1 MKASLRFFLITV
13 IGSFLL
19 LNSCKKEL
27 VNSNQFLYSSY
38 YELKSGK
45 FIEYDV
51 MEVNHDENA
60 AIQHDTSYYKLKCV
74 IEDTFTDNA
83 GRLAYNF
90 VRYKRLSSSESWVQS
105 DLWSTIVFNNK
116 AELVEENQRIV
127 KLVFPASEFTIW
139 NANQFNSDVKLN
151 CNYAELHK
159 SKVINGFSFDS
170 TLVVEQ
176 EDKRNLIEFKRKY
189 EIYANRVGLVKKY
202 YKDLQI
208 SNFDTLNIKSGKE
221 IFMTL
226 TNFGN

>member
-1 MKASLRFFLITV
+1 MNTHLRFFLFAIVGSIT
-13 IGSFLL
+13 L

-27 VNSNQFLYSSY
+27 VNSDQFLYTSY
-38 YELKSGK
+38 FELKTGK

-51 MEVNHDENA
+51 MEITHNENA
-60 AIQHDTSYYKLKCV
+60 TIQHDTSYYQLKCV

-83 GRLAYNF
+83 GRLAFNY
-90 VRYKRLSSSESWVQS
+90 VRYKRTNSTEPWAQS
-105 DLWSTIVFNNK
+105 DLWSTTVFNNK

-127 KLVFPASEFTIW
+127 KLVFPISEFTTW
-139 NANQFNSDVKLN
+139 NANQFNTDAKLN
-151 CNYAELHK
+151 CSYDELHVPK
-159 SKVINGFSFDS
+159 AINGFSFDS

-189 EIYANRVGLVKKY
+189 EVYANRVGMVKKY

>member
-1 MKASLRFFLITV
+1 MNIYFRLFLIAAT
-13 IGSFLL
+13 SSLLL
-19 LNSCKKEL
+19 LNSCKKKL

-38 YELKSGK
+38 YELKTGK

-51 MEVNHDENA
+51 MEITHDENA
-60 AIQHDTSYYKLKCV
+60 SNQHDTSYYQLKCIV
-74 IEDTFTDNA
+74 EDTFTDNA
-83 GRLAYNF
+83 GRLAFNY
-90 VRYKRLSSSESWVQS
+90 VRYKRTNSTEAWVQS
-105 DLWSTIVFNNK
+105 DLWSTTIFNNK

-127 KLVFPASEFTIW
+127 KLIFPISEFTTW
-139 NANQFNSDVKLN
+139 NANQFNTAVKLN
-151 CNYAELHK
+151 CSYDNLHAPK
-159 SKVINGFSFDS
+159 AISGFSFDS

-189 EIYANRVGLVKKY
+189 EVYANRVGMVKKY

>member
-1 MKASLRFFLITV
+1 MNTHLRLFLFAIVGLIT
-13 IGSFLL
+13 L

-27 VNSNQFLYSSY
+27 VNSDQFLYTSY
-38 YELKSGK
+38 FELKTGK

-51 MEVNHDENA
+51 MEITHNENA
-60 AIQHDTSYYKLKCV
+60 TIQHDTSYYQLKCV

-83 GRLAYNF
+83 GRLAFNY
-90 VRYKRLSSSESWVQS
+90 VRYKRTNSTEPWAQS
-105 DLWSTIVFNNK
+105 DLWSTTVFNNK

-127 KLVFPASEFTIW
+127 KLVFPISEFTTW
-139 NANQFNSDVKLN
+139 NANQFNTDAKLN
-151 CNYAELHK
+151 CSYDELHVPK
-159 SKVINGFSFDS
+159 AINGFSFDS

-189 EIYANRVGLVKKY
+189 EVYANRVGMVKKY

-226 TNFGN
+226 KNFGN

>member
-1 MKASLRFFLITV
+1 MNINFRLFLIAATSS
-13 IGSFLL
+13 ILL
-19 LNSCKKEL
+19 FNSCKKEL

-38 YELKSGK
+38 YELKTGK

-51 MEVNHDENA
+51 MEITHDENA
-60 AIQHDTSYYKLKCV
+60 SIQHDTNYYQLKCV

-83 GRLAYNF
+83 GRLAFNY
-90 VRYKRLSSSESWVQS
+90 VRYKRTNSTEAWVQS
-105 DLWSTIVFNNK
+105 DLWSTTIFNNK

-127 KLVFPASEFTIW
+127 KLVFPVSEFTTW
-139 NANQFNSDVKLN
+139 NANQFNSDLKLN
-151 CNYAELHK
+151 CDYDELHK

-170 TLVVEQ
+170 SLVVEQ
-176 EDKRNLIEFKRKY
+176 ENTRNLIEFKRKY
-189 EIYANRVGLVKKY
+189 EVYANRVGMVKKY

>member
-1 MKASLRFFLITV
+1 MKIQIRLLLIVSIST
-13 IGSFLL
+13 FLL

-27 VNSNQFLYSSY
+27 VNSDQFLYTSY
-38 YELKSGK
+38 FELETGK

-51 MEVNHDENA
+51 MEITHDENA
-60 AIQHDTSYYKLKCV
+60 SIQNDTSYYQLKCV

-83 GRLAYNF
+83 GRLAFNY
-90 VRYKRLSSSESWVQS
+90 VRYKRTNSTEPWVQA
-105 DLWSTIVFNNK
+105 DLWSTTIFNNK

-127 KLVFPASEFTIW
+127 KLVFPISEFTTW
-139 NANQFNSDVKLN
+139 NANQFNTDAKLN
-151 CNYAELHK
+151 CSYDELHVA
-159 SKVINGFSFDS
+159 KVINGFSFDS

-189 EIYANRVGLVKKY
+189 EVYANRVGMVKKY

>member
-1 MKASLRFFLITV
+1 MNINFRLFLIAATSS
-13 IGSFLL
+13 ILL
-19 LNSCKKEL
+19 FNSCKKEL

-38 YELKSGK
+38 YELKTGK

-51 MEVNHDENA
+51 MEITHDENA
-60 AIQHDTSYYKLKCV
+60 SIQHDTNYYQLKCV

-83 GRLAYNF
+83 GRLAFNY
-90 VRYKRLSSSESWVQS
+90 VRYKRTNSTEAWVQS
-105 DLWSTIVFNNK
+105 DLWSTTIFNNK

-127 KLVFPASEFTIW
+127 KLVFPVSEFTTW
-139 NANQFNSDVKLN
+139 NANQFNSDLKLN
-151 CNYAELHK
+151 CSYDELHK

-170 TLVVEQ
+170 SLVVEQ
-176 EDKRNLIEFKRKY
+176 ENTRNLIEFKRKY
-189 EIYANRVGLVKKY
+189 EVYANRVGMVKKY

>member
-1 MKASLRFFLITV
+1 MKIKFRLLLIASIST
-13 IGSFLL
+13 FLL

-27 VNSNQFLYSSY
+27 VNSDQFLYTSY
-38 YELKSGK
+38 FELKTGK

-51 MEVNHDENA
+51 MEITHDENA
-60 AIQHDTSYYKLKCV
+60 TIQHDTSYYQLKCV

-83 GRLAYNF
+83 GRLAFNY
-90 VRYKRLSSSESWVQS
+90 VRYKRTNSTEPWAQS
-105 DLWSTIVFNNK
+105 DLWSTTVFNNK

-127 KLVFPASEFTIW
+127 KLVFPISEFTTW
-139 NANQFNSDVKLN
+139 NANQFNTDVKLN
-151 CNYAELHK
+151 CSYYELHVPK
-159 SKVINGFSFDS
+159 AINGFLFDS

-189 EIYANRVGLVKKY
+189 EVYANRVGMVKKY
-202 YKDLQI
+202 YKNLQI

>member
-1 MKASLRFFLITV
+1 MNINFRLFLIAATSS
-13 IGSFLL
+13 ILL
-19 LNSCKKEL
+19 FNSCKKEL

-38 YELKSGK
+38 YELKTGK

-51 MEVNHDENA
+51 MEITHDENA
-60 AIQHDTSYYKLKCV
+60 SNQHDTNYYQLKCV

-83 GRLAYNF
+83 GRLAYNY
-90 VRYKRLSSSESWVQS
+90 VRYKRTNSAEPWLQS
-105 DLWSTIVFNNK
+105 DLWSTTIFNNK

-127 KLVFPASEFTIW
+127 KLVFPVSEFTTW
-139 NANQFNSDVKLN
+139 NANQFNSDLKLN
-151 CNYAELHK
+151 CSYDELHK

-170 TLVVEQ
+170 SLVVEQ
-176 EDKRNLIEFKRKY
+176 ENTRNLIEFKRKY
-189 EIYANRVGLVKKY
+189 EVYANRVGMVKKY

>member
-1 MKASLRFFLITV
+1 MNNQLRLFLIAA
-13 IGSFLL
+13 ISSFLL

-38 YELKSGK
+38 FELKTGK
-45 FIEYDV
+45 FIEYEV
-51 MEVNHDENA
+51 MEVVHDENA
-60 AIQHDTSYYKLKCV
+60 SIQHDTSYYQLKCV

-83 GRLAYNF
+83 GRLAFNY
-90 VRYKRLSSSESWVQS
+90 VRYKRTNSTEPWMQS
-105 DLWSTIVFNNK
+105 DLWSTTVFNNK

-127 KLVFPASEFTIW
+127 KLVFPVSEFTIW
-139 NANQFNSDVKLN
+139 NANQFNTDVKLN
-151 CNYAELHK
+151 CSYDELHLQRT
-159 SKVINGFSFDS
+159 INGFSFDS

-189 EIYANRVGLVKKY
+189 EVYANRVGMVKKY

>member
-1 MKASLRFFLITV
+1 MKAHLRFFLIAA
-13 IGSFLL
+13 IGSSLL
-19 LNSCKKEL
+19 LNSCKKKL
-27 VNSNQFLYSSY
+27 VNSNQFLYTSY

-45 FIEYDV
+45 FVEYDV

-83 GRLAYNF
+83 GRLAYNY

-226 TNFGN
+226 TNFGE

>member
-1 MKASLRFFLITV
+1 MNALSRFLIIALV
-13 IGSFLL
+13 GALSL

-27 VNSNQFLYSSY
+27 VNSDQFLYTSY
-38 YELKSGK
+38 YELKTGK

-51 MEVNHDENA
+51 MEVTHDENA
-60 AIQHDTSYYKLKCV
+60 TIQHDTSYYQLKCE

-83 GRLAYNF
+83 GRLAFNY
-90 VRYKRLSSSESWVQS
+90 VRYRRANTAAPWMQT
-105 DLWSTIVFNNK
+105 DLWSTTVFDNK

-127 KLVFPASEFTIW
+127 KLVFPVSEFTTW
-139 NANQFNSDVKLN
+139 NANQFNADVKLN
-151 CNYAELHK
+151 CSYTDIHL
-159 SKVINGFSFDS
+159 SRTINGFNFDS

-189 EIYANRVGLVKKY
+189 EVYANRVGMIKKY

-226 TNFGN
+226 TNFGE

>member
-1 MKASLRFFLITV
+1 MNIKFQLFLIAATSS
-13 IGSFLL
+13 ILL
-19 LNSCKKEL
+19 FNSCKKEL

-38 YELKSGK
+38 YELKTGK

-51 MEVNHDENA
+51 MEITHDENA
-60 AIQHDTSYYKLKCV
+60 SIQHDTNYYQLKCV

-83 GRLAYNF
+83 GRLAFNY
-90 VRYKRLSSSESWVQS
+90 VRYKRTNSTEAWVQS
-105 DLWSTIVFNNK
+105 DLWSTTIFNNK

-127 KLVFPASEFTIW
+127 KLVFPVSEFTTW
-139 NANQFNSDVKLN
+139 NANQFNSDLKLN
-151 CNYAELHK
+151 CDYDELHK

-170 TLVVEQ
+170 SLVVEQ
-176 EDKRNLIEFKRKY
+176 ENTRNLIEFKRKY
-189 EIYANRVGLVKKY
+189 EVYANRVGMVKKY

>member
-1 MKASLRFFLITV
+1 MEIT
-13 IGSFLL
+13 
-19 LNSCKKEL
+19 
-27 VNSNQFLYSSY
+27 
-38 YELKSGK
+38 
-45 FIEYDV
+45 
-51 MEVNHDENA
+51 HDENA
-60 AIQHDTSYYKLKCV
+60 TIQHDTSYYQLKCV

-83 GRLAYNF
+83 GRLAFNY
-90 VRYKRLSSSESWVQS
+90 VRYKRTNSTEPWAQA
-105 DLWSTIVFNNK
+105 DLWSTTVFNNK

-127 KLVFPASEFTIW
+127 KLVFPISEFTTW
-139 NANQFNSDVKLN
+139 NANQFNTDIKLN
-151 CNYAELHK
+151 CSYDELHVPK
-159 SKVINGFSFDS
+159 AINGFSFDS

-189 EIYANRVGLVKKY
+189 EVYANRVGMVKKY

>member
-1 MKASLRFFLITV
+1 MNNQLRLFLITA
-13 IGSFLL
+13 ICSFLF

-27 VNSNQFLYSSY
+27 VNSNQFLYNSY
-38 YELKSGK
+38 YSLKTGTY
-45 FIEYDV
+45 IEYDV

-60 AIQHDTSYYKLKCV
+60 SIQHDTSYYQLKCV

-83 GRLAYNF
+83 SRLAYSY
-90 VRYKRLSSSESWVQS
+90 VRYKRSNTSDSWIQS

-127 KLVFPASEFTIW
+127 KLVFPVSEFTTW
-139 NANQFNSDVKLN
+139 NANQFNSDPKLD
-151 CNYAELHK
+151 CNYTNLHK
-159 SKVINGFSFDS
+159 GFQINGFNFDS
-170 TLVVEQ
+170 TITVDQ

-189 EIYANRVGLVKKY
+189 EVYANRIGMVKKY

>member
-1 MKASLRFFLITV
+1 MKAHLRFFLIAA
-13 IGSFLL
+13 IGSFFL

-38 YELKSGK
+38 YALKSGK

-51 MEVNHDENA
+51 MEVNHNENA
-60 AIQHDTSYYKLKCV
+60 AIQHDTSFYKLKCV

-83 GRLAYNF
+83 GRLAYNY
-90 VRYKRLSSSESWVQS
+90 VRYKRISSSESWIQT

-151 CNYAELHK
+151 CNYTELHK
-159 SKVINGFSFDS
+159 SKVINGFTFDS

-189 EIYANRVGLVKKY
+189 EVYANRVGMVKKY

>member
-1 MKASLRFFLITV
+1 MNNQLRLFLIAA
-13 IGSFLL
+13 ISSFLL

-27 VNSNQFLYSSY
+27 VNSNQFLYISY
-38 YELKSGK
+38 FELETGK

-51 MEVNHDENA
+51 MEITHDENA
-60 AIQHDTSYYKLKCV
+60 SNQHDTTIYELRCV

-83 GRLAYNF
+83 GRLAFNY
-90 VRYKRLSSSESWVQS
+90 VRYKRTNSTEPWLQS
-105 DLWSTIVFNNK
+105 DLWSTTVFNNK

-127 KLVFPASEFTIW
+127 KLVFPVSEFTTW
-139 NANQFNSDVKLN
+139 NANQFNTDVKLN
-151 CNYAELHK
+151 CSYDDLHLQRT
-159 SKVINGFSFDS
+159 INGFSFDS

-189 EIYANRVGLVKKY
+189 EVYANRIGMVKKY

-208 SNFDTLNIKSGKE
+208 SNFDTLNVKSGKE

>member
-1 MKASLRFFLITV
+1 MKASLRFFLISA

-19 LNSCKKEL
+19 LSSCKKEL

-38 YELKSGK
+38 YELQSGK

-51 MEVNHDENA
+51 MEITHDENA
-60 AIQHDTSYYKLKCV
+60 SVQHDTNYYQLKCI

-83 GRLAYNF
+83 GRLAFNY
-90 VRYKRLSSSESWVQS
+90 VRYKRINSSESWIQS

-127 KLVFPASEFTIW
+127 KLVFPVSEFTTW
-139 NANQFNSDVKLN
+139 NPNQFNTDGKLN
-151 CNYAELHK
+151 CSFTDIHK
-159 SKVINGFSFDS
+159 SRVINGFTFDS
-170 TLVVEQ
+170 TLIVEQ
-176 EDKRNLIEFKRKY
+176 ENKRNLIEFKRKY
-189 EIYANRVGLVKKY
+189 EVYANRVGMVKKY
-202 YKDLQI
+202 YKDIQI

>member
-1 MKASLRFFLITV
+1 MKAHLRFFLIAA

-45 FIEYDV
+45 FVEYDV

-83 GRLAYNF
+83 GRLAYNY
-90 VRYKRLSSSESWVQS
+90 VRYKRLSSSELWVQS

-151 CNYAELHK
+151 CKYAELHK

-226 TNFGN
+226 TNFGE

>member
-1 MKASLRFFLITV
+1 MKIKFRLLLIASIST
-13 IGSFLL
+13 FLL
-19 LNSCKKEL
+19 LNSCKKVL
-27 VNSNQFLYSSY
+27 VNSDQFLYTSY
-38 YELKSGK
+38 FELKTGK

-51 MEVNHDENA
+51 MEITHDENA
-60 AIQHDTSYYKLKCV
+60 TIQHDTSYYQLKCV

-83 GRLAYNF
+83 GRLAFNY
-90 VRYKRLSSSESWVQS
+90 VRYKRTNSTEPWAQA
-105 DLWSTIVFNNK
+105 DLWSTTVFNNK

-127 KLVFPASEFTIW
+127 KLVFPISEFTTW
-139 NANQFNSDVKLN
+139 NADQFNTDIKLN
-151 CNYAELHK
+151 CSYDELHVPK
-159 SKVINGFSFDS
+159 AINGFSFDS

-189 EIYANRVGLVKKY
+189 EVYANRVGMVKKY

>member
-1 MKASLRFFLITV
+1 MNIKFQLFLIAATSS
-13 IGSFLL
+13 ILL
-19 LNSCKKEL
+19 FNSCKKEL

-38 YELKSGK
+38 YELKTGK

-51 MEVNHDENA
+51 TEITHDENA
-60 AIQHDTSYYKLKCV
+60 SIQHDTNYYQLKCV

-83 GRLAYNF
+83 GRLAFNY
-90 VRYKRLSSSESWVQS
+90 VRYKRTNSTEAWVQS
-105 DLWSTIVFNNK
+105 DLWSTTIFNNK

-127 KLVFPASEFTIW
+127 KLVFPVSEFTTW
-139 NANQFNSDVKLN
+139 NANQFNSDLKLN
-151 CNYAELHK
+151 CDYDELHK

-170 TLVVEQ
+170 SLVVEQ
-176 EDKRNLIEFKRKY
+176 ENTRNLIEFKRKY
-189 EIYANRVGLVKKY
+189 EVYANRVGMVKKY

>member
-1 MKASLRFFLITV
+1 MKASLRFFLISV

-19 LNSCKKEL
+19 LSSCKKEL

-38 YELKSGK
+38 YELQSGK

-51 MEVNHDENA
+51 MEITHDENA
-60 AIQHDTSYYKLKCV
+60 SVQHDTNYYQLKCV

-83 GRLAYNF
+83 GRLAFNY
-90 VRYKRLSSSESWVQS
+90 VRYKRTNSTEPWVQS
-105 DLWSTIVFNNK
+105 DLWSTAVFNNK

-127 KLVFPASEFTIW
+127 KLVFPVSEFTTW

-151 CNYAELHK
+151 CSYKDFHI
-159 SKVINGFSFDS
+159 SRIINGFTFDS
-170 TLVVEQ
+170 TLIVEQ

-189 EIYANRVGLVKKY
+189 EVYANRVGMVKKY
-202 YKDLQI
+202 YKDIQI
-208 SNFDTLNIKSGKE
+208 SNFDTLNIKSGRE

>member
-1 MKASLRFFLITV
+1 MEASLRFFLISV

-19 LNSCKKEL
+19 LSSCKKEL

-38 YELKSGK
+38 YELQSGK

-51 MEVNHDENA
+51 MEITHDENA
-60 AIQHDTSYYKLKCV
+60 SVQHDTNYYQLKCV

-83 GRLAYNF
+83 GRLAFNY
-90 VRYKRLSSSESWVQS
+90 VRYKRTNSTEPWVQS
-105 DLWSTIVFNNK
+105 DLWSTAVFNNK

-127 KLVFPASEFTIW
+127 KLVFPVSEFTTW

-151 CNYAELHK
+151 CSYKDFHI
-159 SKVINGFSFDS
+159 SRVINGFTFDS
-170 TLVVEQ
+170 TLIVEQ

-189 EIYANRVGLVKKY
+189 EVYANRVGMVKKY
-202 YKDLQI
+202 YKDIQI
-208 SNFDTLNIKSGKE
+208 SNFDTLNIKSGRE

>member
-1 MKASLRFFLITV
+1 MNNQFRLFLIAA
-13 IGSFLL
+13 ISSFLL
-19 LNSCKKEL
+19 FNSCKKEL

-38 YELKSGK
+38 FELKTGK

-51 MEVNHDENA
+51 MEITHDENA
-60 AIQHDTSYYKLKCV
+60 SIQHDTNYYQLKCV

-83 GRLAYNF
+83 GRLAFNY
-90 VRYKRLSSSESWVQS
+90 VRYKRTNSTEPWSQS
-105 DLWSTIVFNNK
+105 DLWSTTVFNNK

-127 KLVFPASEFTIW
+127 KLVFPVSEFTTW
-139 NANQFNSDVKLN
+139 NANQFNTDVKLN
-151 CNYAELHK
+151 CSYDELHLERT
-159 SKVINGFSFDS
+159 INGFSFDS

-176 EDKRNLIEFKRKY
+176 ENTRNLIEFKRKY
-189 EIYANRVGLVKKY
+189 EVYANRVGMVKKY
-202 YKDLQI
+202 FKDIQI

>member
-1 MKASLRFFLITV
+1 MKIKFRLLLIASIST
-13 IGSFLL
+13 FLL

-27 VNSNQFLYSSY
+27 VNSNQFLYTSY
-38 YELKSGK
+38 FELKTGK

-51 MEVNHDENA
+51 MEITHDENA
-60 AIQHDTSYYKLKCV
+60 SNQHDTSYYQLKCI
-74 IEDTFTDNA
+74 IEDTFTDNV
-83 GRLAYNF
+83 GRLAYNY
-90 VRYKRLSSSESWVQS
+90 VRYKRANSAEPWLQA
-105 DLWSTIVFNNK
+105 DLWSTTIFNNK

-127 KLVFPASEFTIW
+127 KLVFPISEFTTW
-139 NANQFNSDVKLN
+139 NANKFNTDAKLN
-151 CNYAELHK
+151 CSYDELHVPK
-159 SKVINGFSFDS
+159 AINGFSFDS

-189 EIYANRVGLVKKY
+189 EVYANRVGMVKKY

>member
-1 MKASLRFFLITV
+1 MKASLRFFLISV

-19 LNSCKKEL
+19 LSSCKKEL

-51 MEVNHDENA
+51 MEITHDENA
-60 AIQHDTSYYKLKCV
+60 SVQHDTNYYQLKCIV
-74 IEDTFTDNA
+74 EDTFTDNA
-83 GRLAYNF
+83 GRLAFNY
-90 VRYKRLSSSESWVQS
+90 VRYKRTNSTESWVQS
-105 DLWSTIVFNNK
+105 DLWSTTVFNNK

-127 KLVFPASEFTIW
+127 KLVFPVSEFTTW

-151 CNYAELHK
+151 CSYKDFHI
-159 SKVINGFSFDS
+159 SRVINGFTFDS
-170 TLVVEQ
+170 TLIVEQ

-189 EIYANRVGLVKKY
+189 EVYANRVGMVKKY
-202 YKDLQI
+202 YKDIQI
-208 SNFDTLNIKSGKE
+208 SNFDTLNIKSGRE